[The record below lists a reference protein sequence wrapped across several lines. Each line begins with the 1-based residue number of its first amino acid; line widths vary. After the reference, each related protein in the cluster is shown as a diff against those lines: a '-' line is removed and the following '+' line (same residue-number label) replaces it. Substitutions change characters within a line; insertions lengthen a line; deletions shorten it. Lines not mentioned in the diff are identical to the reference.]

1 MMKEDVSQVKVAL
14 WVRVEDSEIF
24 AQPPS
29 IEKIN
34 IVAAK
39 LPREMSWVEIRLS
52 LPTLNLSFVNRQ
64 GT

>member
-1 MMKEDVSQVKVAL
+1 MCAAPVARVAGCLGRGDAMMKEDVSQVKVAL

-39 LPREMSWVEIRLS
+39 LSR
-52 LPTLNLSFVNRQ
+52 
-64 GT
+64 